1 MGRGWEERG
10 EKNAPY
16 AIDTERNTARERP
29 SNPENGNPV
38 ALLSIKG
45 MTNTYREEWGIC
57 SSAAPLDHGLLCDV
71 IWRPRLP
78 YPANSTPSDWSVP
91 SRQIHV
97 SALIGQLRLIVE
109 LGNFPFRFN

>member
-1 MGRGWEERG
+1 MTAMGRGWEERG

-45 MTNTYREEWGIC
+45 MTNTYREE
-57 SSAAPLDHGLLCDV
+57 
-71 IWRPRLP
+71 
-78 YPANSTPSDWSVP
+78 
-91 SRQIHV
+91 
-97 SALIGQLRLIVE
+97 
-109 LGNFPFRFN
+109 